1 MKHRVRVDV
10 SVNAAAFP
18 VVSEQMFFKMLLFSL
33 TTAVSDK
40 AVTSHIAAPGVQV
53 WSCAAEAAYGLSVCI
68 CVCECSFFIFQNTP
82 ARPWLLLL
90 QKSEHWIMFSVE
102 LVCRCL
108 LTFTVISC
116 NLSLCL
122 CCCCCICDVNLDQ
135 NQNLSQFNHHWQ
147 LMRKNCS
154 QSNHTGLQDPVCVS
168 VCVSLDVITCSSSG
182 GGFAVGQHMERF
194 IH

>member
-68 CVCECSFFIFQNTP
+68 CVCVSVASSFSRTHQHVLDFF
-82 ARPWLLLL
+82 
-90 QKSEHWIMFSVE
+90 
-102 LVCRCL
+102 
-108 LTFTVISC
+108 
-116 NLSLCL
+116 
-122 CCCCCICDVNLDQ
+122 CCKKVSIE
-135 NQNLSQFNHHWQ
+135 S
-147 LMRKNCS
+147 CS
-154 QSNHTGLQDPVCVS
+154 Q
-168 VCVSLDVITCSSSG
+168 
-182 GGFAVGQHMERF
+182 
-194 IH
+194 